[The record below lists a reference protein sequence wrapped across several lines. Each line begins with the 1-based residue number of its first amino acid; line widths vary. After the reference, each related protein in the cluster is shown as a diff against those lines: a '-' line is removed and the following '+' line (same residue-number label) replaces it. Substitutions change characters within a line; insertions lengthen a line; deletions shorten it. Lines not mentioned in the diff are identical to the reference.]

1 MLFLRINSV
10 NGLSGSEV
18 SAETSVALEEERV
31 TARRALDDLGQVE
44 GSTFASLEF
53 FSLFVAQKLWEKNID
68 DVT

>member
-44 GSTFASLEF
+44 GSAFASLEF
-53 FSLFVAQKLWEKNID
+53 FSLFVAQKL
-68 DVT
+68 